1 MTDRDLK
8 KLKREDLLEL
18 LIAQSKE
25 NEDLKSRLRETME
38 QLNSRRIAV
47 ENAGSIAEAALQL
60 NGIFTAAQ
68 DAAAQYLENIQQLS
82 SRQEEIS
89 ARLEN
94 ESRETADRLLAE
106 TEAKCQALET
116 DTTAKCDAMI
126 QRAKLESESYWHT
139 VSEKLEAFYRDHAG
153 LKELLSFNEQRKA
166 GQ

>member
-1 MTDRDLK
+1 MTDRELK

-94 ESRETADRLLAE
+94 ESREKAERLLAE

-126 QRAKLESESYWHT
+126 QQAKLESESYWQT

-153 LKELLSFNEQRKA
+153 LKELLSFQEQRTTA
-166 GQ
+166 R